1 MGKIGAV
8 GTYVGHGQTLVSEYY
23 CLKEIKS
30 HIASFSLISQYYYL
44 KLLKVL
50 TMSST

>member
-1 MGKIGAV
+1 MGAV
-8 GTYVGHGQTLVSEYY
+8 GTYVGHSLILGSEYY

-30 HIASFSLISQYYYL
+30 RIASFSLISQYYYL